1 MPHANATETIVREV
15 HVDARP
21 DTVFEFFTDPAKL
34 TRWLAVEAT
43 LDPRPGGVCH
53 QIHTGGDDRAGH
65 RFEMRGE
72 FVDVVAPERVVFT
85 WGFTNPEVGVPPGSS
100 VVEVTFTPEGRG
112 TRVRLTHRGLPAA
125 EIESH
130 EGGWTAMLDRLAG
143 VVDALTREVS

>member
-1 MPHANATETIVREV
+1 
-15 HVDARP
+15 
-21 DTVFEFFTDPAKL
+21 
-34 TRWLAVEAT
+34 
-43 LDPRPGGVCH
+43 
-53 QIHTGGDDRAGH
+53 
-65 RFEMRGE
+65 MRGE